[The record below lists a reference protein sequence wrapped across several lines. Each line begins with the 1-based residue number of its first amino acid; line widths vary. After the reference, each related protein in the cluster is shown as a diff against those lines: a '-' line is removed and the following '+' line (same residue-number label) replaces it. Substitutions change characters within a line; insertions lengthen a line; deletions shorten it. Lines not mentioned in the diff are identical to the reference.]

1 MSTLLLLGVG
11 QAPEAVEDPGPR
23 HSEARGGPA
32 GQVAHGL
39 AREDLGDKETGSCTE
54 VTDKSSKYEK
64 VNMYELEKA
73 GQGNNEYAVLAL
85 PNKLSQ

>member
-1 MSTLLLLGVG
+1 MSTLLTLLLLGVG

-39 AREDLGDKETGSCTE
+39 AREDLGDKESSSDAE
-54 VTDKSSKYEK
+54 VD
-64 VNMYELEKA
+64 
-73 GQGNNEYAVLAL
+73 
-85 PNKLSQ
+85 PSQILYICHCLCWLDSEEIRFHVRASFSIP

>member
-32 GQVAHGL
+32 GQVAHGQ
-39 AREDLGDKETGSCTE
+39 AREDLEDKESSSDAE
-54 VTDKSSKYEK
+54 VTDIS
-64 VNMYELEKA
+64 
-73 GQGNNEYAVLAL
+73 
-85 PNKLSQ
+85 